1 MFATVSFVNRDDIR
15 INPIDNR
22 AERVPASEKLYL
34 LGVEHA
40 LRKEED
46 CRLKRLQEDREL
58 ASELQEVPKLNGH
71 SKEINFR
78 NQPNQRKNFYE
89 YNQHWKNKIVAQAQA
104 EKEHADKMQKIEA
117 DMEWE
122 RIKESRAKYER
133 ARSKKALER
142 AEGKIGQVCN
152 HLEPPKPNVPKK
164 SDTLDDGVIPSKSEA

>member
-58 ASELQEVPKLNGH
+58 ASYLP
-71 SKEINFR
+71 
-78 NQPNQRKNFYE
+78 
-89 YNQHWKNKIVAQAQA
+89 
-104 EKEHADKMQKIEA
+104 
-117 DMEWE
+117 
-122 RIKESRAKYER
+122 
-133 ARSKKALER
+133 
-142 AEGKIGQVCN
+142 
-152 HLEPPKPNVPKK
+152 
-164 SDTLDDGVIPSKSEA
+164 